1 MMGKTRRLI
10 FAASLVAVFMLSLAG
25 AAFAVTLTAYS
36 VYPETNYQA
45 QGLLVLAEKIEEYT
59 KGEVVLNVELA
70 GSLGFQGPD
79 LLRAVR
85 DGSVHIAE
93 IVSTGVAGDET
104 IFGIR
109 SLPFMIDDWDSARD
123 FDVMAKKYYD
133 EAAKEWGQKILYI
146 APWPFAGLW
155 TQKEINS
162 IADMKG
168 LKTRTFDR
176 NGALIMTAV
185 GATPLAM
192 PFSECY
198 TSLATGVIDSIITS
212 GTTVR
217 DGKLWEVLKYYYPI
231 KMEITTSMININLKA
246 FEKLTPSQQ
255 EAIMKASEEVEDYL
269 WQKARQEEEGNLKI
283 CEEHGCKMME
293 VDLGIQEELKKLG
306 EKVSREWI
314 DKNPKAKPL
323 YEEFWNKYN

>member
-109 SLPFMIDDWDSARD
+109 
-123 FDVMAKKYYD
+123 
-133 EAAKEWGQKILYI
+133 
-146 APWPFAGLW
+146 
-155 TQKEINS
+155 
-162 IADMKG
+162 
-168 LKTRTFDR
+168 
-176 NGALIMTAV
+176 
-185 GATPLAM
+185 
-192 PFSECY
+192 
-198 TSLATGVIDSIITS
+198 
-212 GTTVR
+212 
-217 DGKLWEVLKYYYPI
+217 
-231 KMEITTSMININLKA
+231 
-246 FEKLTPSQQ
+246 
-255 EAIMKASEEVEDYL
+255 
-269 WQKARQEEEGNLKI
+269 
-283 CEEHGCKMME
+283 
-293 VDLGIQEELKKLG
+293 
-306 EKVSREWI
+306 
-314 DKNPKAKPL
+314 
-323 YEEFWNKYN
+323 

>member
-1 MMGKTRRLI
+1 MGKTRRLI
-10 FAASLVAVFMLSLAG
+10 FAASFVAILVLSSAGAVFG
-25 AAFAVTLTAYS
+25 ATLTAYT
-36 VYPETNYQA
+36 VWPETNYHA
-45 QGLLVLAEKIEEYT
+45 VGLLLFAEKVEQYT
-59 KGEVVLNVELA
+59 KGEVVFNVESA

-93 IVSTGVAGDET
+93 MVTT
-104 IFGIR
+104 GIR

-123 FDVMAKKYYD
+123 FDGMAKKYYN

-162 IADMKG
+162 IGDMKG

-212 GTTVR
+212 GTTIR
-217 DGKLWEVLKYYYPI
+217 DGKLWEVLKFYYPI
-231 KMEITTSMININLKA
+231 KMSITTSMTNMNLKA
-246 FEKLTPSQQ
+246 FEKLTKSQQ
-255 EAIMKASEEVEDYL
+255 EAIEKASAEVEEYL
-269 WQKARQEEEGNLKI
+269 WQLARQEEEGNLKI
-283 CEEHGCKMME
+283 CEEHGCTIMK
-293 VDLGIQEELKKLG
+293 VDQGMQDELKKLG
-306 EKVSREWI
+306 EKVSGEWI

-323 YEEFWNKYN
+323 YEEFWNKYNQ